1 MKTIKEIQQSLNNNS
16 DFIHSDFYCVINP
29 GLSLFNQDQIITH
42 NELLTFLQ
50 HNNLNT
56 INILPHLT

>member
-42 NELLTFLQ
+42 NELLTFL
-50 HNNLNT
+50 
-56 INILPHLT
+56 

>member
-29 GLSLFNQDQIITH
+29 GLSSFKQDQVISH
-42 NELLTFLQ
+42 NDLLTFLQ
-50 HNNLNT
+50 NNNLDT
-56 INILPHLT
+56 ISILPHLS